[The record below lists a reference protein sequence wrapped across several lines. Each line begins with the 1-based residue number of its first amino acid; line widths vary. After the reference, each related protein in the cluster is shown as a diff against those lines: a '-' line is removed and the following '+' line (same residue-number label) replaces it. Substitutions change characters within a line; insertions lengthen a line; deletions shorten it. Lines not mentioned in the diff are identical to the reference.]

1 MNADHAVFLPRERTR
16 GRARRGRHAS
26 MVAMKRPAR
35 IIPFRRRSSREPE
48 SIAGFVEVRRCR
60 HQAEALVVRSLLESE
75 GIRVVLRS
83 KLAQSVH
90 PFSVGD
96 QGEIVIL
103 APEHDAPRARTIL
116 IRSIR

>member
-1 MNADHAVFLPRERTR
+1 MMIGMARRARVIRLPR
-16 GRARRGRHAS
+16 
-26 MVAMKRPAR
+26 RPA
-35 IIPFRRRSSREPE
+35 PE
-48 SIAGFVEVRRCR
+48 ADATAGFVEVRRCR

-83 KLAQSVH
+83 NLAQSVH

-96 QGEIVIL
+96 QGEIVVL

-116 IRSIR
+116 IRLIR

>member
-1 MNADHAVFLPRERTR
+1 MIDMTR
-16 GRARRGRHAS
+16 RARVIRFPR
-26 MVAMKRPAR
+26 RP
-35 IIPFRRRSSREPE
+35 PQEPE
-48 SIAGFVEVRRCR
+48 SVAGFVEVRRCR

-83 KLAQSVH
+83 NLAQSVH

-96 QGEIVIL
+96 QGEIVVL

-116 IRSIR
+116 IRLIR